1 MTIFWSAL
9 GSSVRPLTLPQNFVA
24 KRELISTY
32 LAQNSVLFGVGR
44 EGLLVSL
51 MPLKRSQQLT
61 NYFGTFVDGLD
72 LFAEKKFKNFWRIL
86 FPFLRANR
94 GKLHFAREAAL
105 TILWQRSSAILM
117 RISLSL
123 LCTAWRW
130 RALKHV
136 FCKKKKKKERK
147 KKVTKVVTRS
157 KCVIKDQ
164 GLLQIIWFHAGFR
177 SPIWGEIFVENPASR
192 VFFISLSRILLSFLK
207 AKIKN

>member
-9 GSSVRPLTLPQNFVA
+9 GSSRRPLTLPQNFVA

-32 LAQNSVLFGVGR
+32 FTQNSALFGAGR
-44 EGLLVSL
+44 KVFLVSL

-61 NYFGTFVDGLD
+61 NYLVLSYFGRWLAFVR
-72 LFAEKKFKNFWRIL
+72 KKKNKNFGRII

-94 GKLHFAREAAL
+94 GKLHFASAL
-105 TILWQRSSAILM
+105 TILWQRSSAILT

-136 FCKKKKKKERK
+136 FCKKKKKERK
-147 KKVTKVVTRS
+147 KKVTKVVTWS
-157 KCVIKDQ
+157 NCVIEDQ

-177 SPIWGEIFVENPASR
+177 K
-192 VFFISLSRILLSFLK
+192 SRIPRFFFYRFPEFFFRFQK
-207 AKIKN
+207 QR

>member
-9 GSSVRPLTLPQNFVA
+9 GPSRRPLTLPQNFVA

-32 LAQNSVLFGVGR
+32 FAQNSALFGVGR
-44 EGLLVSL
+44 EVFLVSL

-61 NYFGTFVDGLD
+61 NYLALSFFGRWLAFVR
-72 LFAEKKFKNFWRIL
+72 KKINKNFERII

-94 GKLHFAREAAL
+94 GKLHFTSPL
-105 TILWQRSSAILM
+105 TILWQRSSAILT

-136 FCKKKKKKERK
+136 FCEKKKERK
-147 KKVTKVVTRS
+147 KKVTKVVTWS
-157 KCVIKDQ
+157 NCVIEDQ
-164 GLLQIIWFHAGFR
+164 GLLQIIWFHAGSR
-177 SPIWGEIFVENPASR
+177 LPIWG
-192 VFFISLSRILLSFLK
+192 
-207 AKIKN
+207 